1 MTSVYLV
8 HLQVTNPFG
17 NSELFYKLIVQLA
30 CHLLLHLRSRLNAR
44 NTHRHYA
51 LSHKWRL
58 VNNQCRREILI
69 LVSVGICV
77 DGSKSNQSFPH
88 EVNNPMDKTIDKK
101 LCNVLI
107 LLFFSG

>member
-1 MTSVYLV
+1 MASVKKFTESAVVNQLRHIERTIAHPENMDIDKDRTVQNYSL
-8 HLQVTNPFG
+8 LPQRM
-17 NSELFYKLIVQLA
+17 SE
-30 CHLLLHLRSRLNAR
+30 RD
-44 NTHRHYA
+44 
-51 LSHKWRL
+51 
-58 VNNQCRREILI
+58 LI

>member
-1 MTSVYLV
+1 M
-8 HLQVTNPFG
+8 
-17 NSELFYKLIVQLA
+17 SE
-30 CHLLLHLRSRLNAR
+30 RD
-44 NTHRHYA
+44 
-51 LSHKWRL
+51 
-58 VNNQCRREILI
+58 LI

-107 LLFFSG
+107 LLLKIDVETKSNGF